1 MKMYVLLRSDL
12 HPTYASVQAGHA
24 LADFILMGNNGKAPE
39 QWGNGTLVYL
49 NGGTLRAMTETL
61 EMIKKI
67 PNLPY
72 QAFKEP
78 DLGDQLTAIAVY
90 CDGYIF
96 KDFKTF

>member
-24 LADFILMGNNGKAPE
+24 LADFILMGNNGNIAE
-39 QWGNGTLVYL
+39 HWGNGTLIYL
-49 NGGTLRAMTETL
+49 NGGTLRSMTDTL
-61 EMIKKI
+61 ERLSKI
-67 PNLPY
+67 PNLPI
-72 QAFKEP
+72 QAFREP
-78 DLGDQLTAIAVY
+78 DLQDQLTAIAVY